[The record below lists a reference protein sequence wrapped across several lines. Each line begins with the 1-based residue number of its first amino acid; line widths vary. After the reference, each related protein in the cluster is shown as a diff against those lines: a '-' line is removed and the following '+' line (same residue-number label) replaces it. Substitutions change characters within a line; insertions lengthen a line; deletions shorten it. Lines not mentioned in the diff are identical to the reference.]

1 MMLYVVIFIASL
13 SPPFSC
19 LLPPFLASSQHKAI
33 CCHFTQKPS
42 VICDII
48 QVYSGSHGRTMV
60 FAGTKAEANELAL
73 NAVLKQECQV
83 RLYVYRRCTQDSH
96 ALHP

>member
-1 MMLYVVIFIASL
+1 MLYVVIFYCLPL
-13 SPPFSC
+13 SSF
-19 LLPPFLASSQHKAI
+19 LLPPPSLLASSQHKAI

-83 RLYVYRRCTQDSH
+83 RLYVYRKCTQDSH
-96 ALHP
+96 TLHP